1 MNRNQFIKS
10 IFNRSFSFRLSGI
23 ILSAFIFASATDAQT
38 TTADLSG
45 IVADE
50 TGAVVP
56 NVTLRAINAATNL
69 ERSVVTND
77 DGAFTIPLLP
87 PGSYT
92 LRAERA
98 GFAPVEINDVVLN
111 VNDRRTIRINLKV
124 GAVGATV
131 TVENQSPLVDESPA
145 VSTVVDRQF
154 VENIPL
160 NGRSFQSLITLTP
173 GVVLTKTN
181 FAELG
186 QFSVNGQRAD
196 ANYFTVD
203 GVSANFAA
211 GFGQAGGG
219 AIPATT
225 ALGGTNNLVSVD
237 ALQEF
242 RIQTSTYAP
251 EFGRTVGAQVQ
262 LVTRSGTNDFRG
274 TLFEYLR
281 NDVFDA
287 NDFFAN
293 RNGLERPPLRQNQ
306 FGGVIGGPV
315 FLPHFGEGGR
325 SYISGRDR
333 SFFFFSYEGLR
344 LRQPQVGITGVPTLS
359 ARRRASIQIQPLL
372 NAFPLPNGADLGSD
386 LAQFSASYSNPSTL
400 DAVSLRIDHAVNDRL
415 SFFGRFNNAP
425 SESVRR
431 GGEGSLSTVVSSESN
446 TRTFTLGST
455 QVLTPSITNEV
466 RANYSRNQN
475 TVFNGLDNFGGAI
488 VPSSAQ
494 LLAPFAAPEGSTVGF
509 SLNSSVG
516 ATFITGPERDN
527 FGRQFNLVNNLS
539 VVAKSHALKFGIDY
553 RYLSPINGPGP
564 LRVQPSFAGVAG
576 ALSGMASSLSV
587 SSSDTLALSFHNFS
601 AYAQDTWK
609 LNRRLTLNYGLR
621 YEVNP
626 PPKGKNGKE
635 LYPVVGLDNPATFA
649 LGQGGTPL
657 FKTTY
662 NNFAP
667 RAGFAYQLF
676 QTAGRETVL
685 RGGFGLYYDLG
696 SGAIAS
702 IGGGFPYSRTRFSG
716 ATPFPLIPAN
726 ALPPAFNLNPPFT
739 ALVRAVD
746 PNLKLPRVYQFNVA
760 VEQSLGTSQT
770 ITATYVG
777 AVGKR
782 LLRQESLFQ
791 PNANFSSSVFVTRNA
806 ATSDYH
812 ALQLQFQRRLSRGFQ
827 ALASY
832 TFAKSLDIASSDAG
846 FALRGDRIDPQ
857 TDRGPSDFDVRHA
870 FNAGVTY
877 KIPLSS
883 NNSFLDAVIRNF
895 AVDAIYTARTAT
907 PVTPTATR
915 NIGFGFVSVRPDLV
929 PGIPLYLD
937 DPNAPGGRRINNTPV
952 AGNPNQ
958 RGAFLIPT
966 EARQGTLG
974 RNNLRGFPLSQLDFA
989 LRRQF
994 NLSERLN
1001 LQLRAEFFNIFN
1013 HPNFADPN
1021 TNLGFVNPATG
1032 VLGASP
1038 LFGQSTATF
1047 GRGLANTQGGGSGNG
1062 FNALYQIGGP
1072 RSAQFALRLQ
1082 F

>member
-1 MNRNQFIKS
+1 MKNLLLQFGSLTI
-10 IFNRSFSFRLSGI
+10 IALSFSAILTAQSATATLSGTV
-23 ILSAFIFASATDAQT
+23 TDQQ
-38 TTADLSG
+38 
-45 IVADE
+45 
-50 TGAVVP
+50 GAVVAGATVKITDP
-56 NVTLRAINAATNL
+56 ARASERQAT
-69 ERSVVTND
+69 TND
-77 DGAFTIPLLP
+77 EGFFTFVQLQPTN
-87 PGSYT
+87 YT
-92 LRAERA
+92 IRAERG
-98 GFAPVEINDVVLN
+98 GFAATEIRDVVLN
-111 VNDRRTIRINLKV
+111 VGDQRSLQIRLKAGDV
-124 GAVGATV
+124 SATV
-131 TVENQSPLVDESPA
+131 TVENTPPLIDESPA

-154 VENIPL
+154 VENLPL

-251 EFGRTVGAQVQ
+251 EFGRTTGAQVQ
-262 LVTRSGTNDFRG
+262 LITRSGTNDFRG

-293 RNGLERPPLRQNQ
+293 RNGLKRPPLRQNQ

-315 FLPHFGEGGR
+315 FLPRFGEGGR
-325 SYISGRDR
+325 PFYDGRD
-333 SFFFFSYEGLR
+333 STFFFFSYEGLR

-359 ARRRASIQIQPLL
+359 ARQRASTQIQPLL
-372 NAFPLPNGADLGSD
+372 NAFPLPNGADLGND
-386 LAQFSASYSNPSTL
+386 LARFSASYSNPSTL
-400 DAVSLRIDHAVNDRL
+400 DAISLRMDHAANDRL

-431 GGEGSLSTVVSSESN
+431 GGEGSLSTVVSSASN
-446 TRTFTLGST
+446 TRTFTLGSA

-466 RANYSRNQN
+466 RANYSRNQS

-488 VPSSAQ
+488 VPSSAG
-494 LLAPFAAPEGSTVGF
+494 LLAPFAAPAGSTIGF
-509 SLNSSVG
+509 NLNSSVS
-516 ATFITGPERDN
+516 ARFIVGPENDN
-527 FGRQFNLVNNLS
+527 FGRQFNLVDNLS
-539 VVAKSHALKFGIDY
+539 VIAGSHALKFGVDY

-564 LRVQPSFAGVAG
+564 LRVQASFAGVAG
-576 ALSGMASSLSV
+576 ALSGTASGLSV
-587 SSSDTLALSFHNFS
+587 SASDTLALGFHNFS

-609 LNRRLTLNYGLR
+609 LNRRFTLTYGLR

-626 PPKGKNGKE
+626 PPTGKNGKE
-635 LYPVVGLDNPATFA
+635 LFPVIGLENPATFA
-649 LGQGGTPL
+649 LGQGGMPL

-662 NNFAP
+662 VNFAP
-667 RAGFAYQLF
+667 RVGLAYQLF
-676 QTAGRETVL
+676 QTSGRETVL

-696 SGAIAS
+696 SGVIAS

-716 ATPFPLIPAN
+716 ATPFPLSTVA
-726 ALPPAFNLNPPFT
+726 ALPPVFNLNPPFT
-739 ALVRAVD
+739 SLVRAVE
-746 PNLKLPRVYQFNVA
+746 PNLKLPRVYQFNAA
-760 VEQSLGTSQT
+760 VEQSLGTNQT

-777 AVGKR
+777 AVGRR
-782 LLRQESLFQ
+782 LLRQESIAQ

-832 TFAKSLDIASSDAG
+832 TFAQSFDIASSDAG
-846 FALRGDRIDPQ
+846 FALRSDRIDPQ

-870 FNAGVTY
+870 FNMGITY
-877 KIPLSS
+877 NIPLSS
-883 NNSFLDAVIRNF
+883 NNEILDAIVRNF
-895 AVDAIYTARTAT
+895 AIDAIYTARTAT

-915 NIGFGFVSVRPDLV
+915 NIGFGNVSVRPDLV
-929 PGIPLYLD
+929 SGISLYLD

-952 AGNPNQ
+952 TGNPNQ

-974 RNNLRGFPLSQLDFA
+974 RNSLRGFPLSQLDFA

-994 NLSERLN
+994 NLTERLN
-1001 LQLRAEFFNIFN
+1001 LQLRAEFFNLFN

-1021 TNLGFVNPATG
+1021 INLGFVNPTTG

-1038 LFGQSTATF
+1038 LFGQSTALL

-1072 RSAQFALRLQ
+1072 RSAQFALRLR